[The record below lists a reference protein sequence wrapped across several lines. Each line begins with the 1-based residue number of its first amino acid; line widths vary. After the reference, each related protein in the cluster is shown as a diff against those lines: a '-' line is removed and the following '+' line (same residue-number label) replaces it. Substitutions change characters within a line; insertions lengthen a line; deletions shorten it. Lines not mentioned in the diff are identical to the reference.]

1 MANTRNHNYWKNS
14 FPETMAALA
23 ALLERI
29 EDASGVEPN
38 HWDDEEAAMMAANYA
53 DDLTDGDRAPD
64 SDSVL
69 ATIIDYE
76 LAQKVK

>member
-1 MANTRNHNYWKNS
+1 MADTRDAEYWKNS
-14 FPETMAALA
+14 FPETMGALA

-29 EDASGVEPN
+29 EDANGVEPN
-38 HWDDEEAAMMAANYA
+38 HWDGEEASMVAAGYA

-69 ATIIDYE
+69 AIIIDYE